1 MEELSEK
8 EGTMWYRK
16 DQYINLKN
24 RSDDQAGSAEK
35 NYRLF
40 SPLVQLS
47 GPKRGR
53 SRKLSRGIFIQQGGE
68 TERAP
73 LFDLSSILRAVVY
86 GISFLVFVIGNFFKN
101 PGSGGQY
108 NGGQA

>member
-1 MEELSEK
+1 
-8 EGTMWYRK
+8 MWYRK
-16 DQYINLKN
+16 GQYINLKD
-24 RSDDQAGSAEK
+24 SPDLTADHAEK
-35 NYRLF
+35 RYRLF

-53 SRKLSRGIFIQQGGE
+53 SCKDSRGIFIQKGSR
-68 TERAP
+68 TERT
-73 LFDLSSILRAVVY
+73 SSISVSSIWKALVY
-86 GISFLVFVIGNFFKN
+86 GISFLVFAIGYFFKN